1 VTDIAARM
9 CACADQIQAE
19 HAPEYLLRAGAAT
32 IAELRA
38 EVERLQ
44 AIAWRAEDRAN
55 TATDVSKLAADLLEI
70 AEIKDEIVEACARWQ
85 LRSLDVDTRPLRIT
99 TEHLIDSKAFGNK
112 CFDATLADWRAARDW
127 LRSVTVNKAPEP
139 EPPDERLSEPID
151 TMTVER
157 CDEVSDEAGI
167 TMGIIRDRDRVHTS
181 WTATWL
187 DSHGDM
193 RFYRR
198 WANECNAMRY
208 ALKEAAR
215 GNGLLR
221 MDSQKHKCVLL
232 PPLSEEATD

>member
-112 CFDATLADWRAARDW
+112 CFDATLTDWRAARDW
-127 LRSVTVNKAPEP
+127 LRGVTAKKAPEP
-139 EPPDERLSEPID
+139 PAERLSEPIS
-151 TMTVER
+151 TMDAER
-157 CDEVSDEAGI
+157 CAEVAEEVGLARGVMREANSDAWVSVW
-167 TMGIIRDRDRVHTS
+167 MDRD
-181 WTATWL
+181 
-187 DSHGDM
+187 G
-193 RFYRR
+193 
-198 WANECNAMRY
+198 AMKFCR
-208 ALKEAAR
+208 EHRHEENAAR
-215 GNGLLR
+215 CSLRHAARENGKDR
-221 MDSQKHKCVLL
+221 RDDYGRERVVL
-232 PPLSEEATD
+232 PPLSKEATD